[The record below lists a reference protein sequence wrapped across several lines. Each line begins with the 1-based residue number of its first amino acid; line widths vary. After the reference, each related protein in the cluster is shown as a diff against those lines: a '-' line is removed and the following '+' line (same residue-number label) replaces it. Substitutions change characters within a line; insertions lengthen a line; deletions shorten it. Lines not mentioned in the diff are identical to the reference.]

1 MRNKC
6 KDCGICCK
14 QTEMILSETDIT
26 LILNDASLNLKRE
39 DFIEIN
45 NDGFF
50 QLKNVKGFCVF
61 FEPSIKLCEIYKL
74 RPQGC
79 KFYPLIYD
87 FSINK
92 CVLDVVDCPRP
103 NLFYETSRKAKK
115 TCLKIKRFLIE
126 VFKRSIGK
134 ND

>member
-1 MRNKC
+1 MKNMC
-6 KDCGICCK
+6 KDCGICCR
-14 QTEMILSETDIT
+14 QTEMILSEADIAN
-26 LILNDASLNLKRE
+26 ILNNASLNLKRE

-61 FEPSIKLCEIYKL
+61 LEPSTKLCRVYKL

-87 FSINK
+87 FDTSK
-92 CVLDVVDCPRP
+92 CVLDVDCPRP

-115 TCLKIKRFLIE
+115 TCLKIKKYLNQQLNLN
-126 VFKRSIGK
+126 VDYS
-134 ND
+134 

>member
-1 MRNKC
+1 MKNKC
-6 KDCGICCK
+6 KDCGKCCE
-14 QTEMILSETDIT
+14 QTEMILSEGDVI
-26 LILNDASLNLKRE
+26 LILNGASFDLKRE

-61 FEPSIKLCEIYKL
+61 LEPSTKLCRVYKL

-87 FSINK
+87 FDTSK
-92 CVLDVVDCPRP
+92 CVLDVDCPRP

-115 TCLKIKRFLIE
+115 TCLKIKKYLNQQLNLN
-126 VFKRSIGK
+126 VDYS
-134 ND
+134 

>member
-1 MRNKC
+1 MKDKC

-14 QTEMILSETDIT
+14 QTEMILSEADI
-26 LILNDASLNLKRE
+26 IPVLNNVSLNLKRE

-45 NDGFF
+45 SDGFF

-61 FEPSIKLCEIYKL
+61 FEPSTKLCKIYKL

-87 FSINK
+87 FNNDK
-92 CVLDVVDCPRP
+92 CVLDIDCPRSV
-103 NLFYETSRKAKK
+103 LFYGVSRKAKK
-115 TCLKIKRFLIE
+115 ICLKIRKYLNQQLNLNFDN
-126 VFKRSIGK
+126 S
-134 ND
+134 

>member
-1 MRNKC
+1 MKNKC

-14 QTEMILSETDIT
+14 QTEMILSEADTA

-39 DFIEIN
+39 DFVEIN

-50 QLKNVKGFCVF
+50 QLKIVKGFCVF
-61 FEPSIKLCEIYKL
+61 LEISTKLCKIYKL

-87 FSINK
+87 LSINK
-92 CVLDVVDCPRP
+92 CVLDKDCPRSDI
-103 NLFYETSRKAKK
+103 FYETSRKAKI
-115 TCLKIKRFLIE
+115 TCLKIKKYLNQQLNLN
-126 VFKRSIGK
+126 VDNS
-134 ND
+134 